1 MHQPSDHD
9 RGAPVV
15 VSDPRPHDD
24 LPPGVGGE
32 DGLLF
37 RIIKDRRVAFLF
49 VGGLN
54 TAIGTMWFALFDW
67 WLGTKW
73 NGYGHYPALILTYI
87 VSILCAFVLYR
98 KIVFKVHGNV
108 LRDLA
113 RFSTVYISAFAINLV
128 LLWVMV
134 HVFHWHPF
142 LSQCLITFVTTVLSW
157 VGHNRY
163 SFRRPAVEDDATPTS
178 TATPTDAPTPTAAQG
193 APARDGALPPSVP
206 QTQGGIAPDSR
217 PRHPSTPAEATV
229 RPQEN

>member
-1 MHQPSDHD
+1 V
-9 RGAPVV
+9 PVV
-15 VSDPRPHDD
+15 VSDVRPQDD
-24 LPPGVGGE
+24 NLPPGVGGD
-32 DGLLF
+32 DGLLL

-67 WLGTKW
+67 WLGSKW
-73 NGYGHYPALILTYI
+73 NGYGHYPALVITYV

-113 RFSTVYISAFAINLV
+113 RFSTVYISAFAVNLV

-134 HVFHWHPF
+134 HVFHWHAF
-142 LSQCLITFVTTVLSW
+142 LSQCLITFVTTIFSW

-163 SFRRPAVEDDATPTS
+163 SFRRPEAEAEAGAAPDADAGSDGGSDSGSDSRANARAWPAAATPENAA
-178 TATPTDAPTPTAAQG
+178 ATETPAE
-193 APARDGALPPSVP
+193 LE
-206 QTQGGIAPDSR
+206 PDTGSR
-217 PRHPSTPAEATV
+217 PHSTPVEATV
-229 RPQEN
+229 RPQEK